1 MPRVLTVGF
10 LLVLGPAAGAQ
21 TPKPSL
27 PDPVRFVVKYD
38 IAWNVVRSVL
48 TDAGFAIELEDRKG
62 GRLVTKPQ
70 EYIAGSLTS
79 SEVDKVGIKN
89 NTVSGSWLRAQY
101 AVEALVEIVSPT
113 VTLVTIRTR
122 MEALNR
128 DLDGSEKWMPVE
140 SLGVLEKR
148 ILGKISIKIVGNEM
162 TFEKK
167 GFWSKKPEP
176 VSPSK
181 PKPFPTPPPQF

>member
-1 MPRVLTVGF
+1 MPRILTVGF

-48 TDAGFAIELEDRKG
+48 TDSGFAIELEDRKG

-70 EYIAGSLTS
+70 EYITGSLTS
-79 SEVDKVGIKN
+79 SEIDKVGIKN
-89 NTVSGSWLRAQY
+89 DTVSGSWLRAQY

-140 SLGVLEKR
+140 PLGVLEKR
-148 ILGKISIKIVGNEM
+148 LLGKISVKIIGN
-162 TFEKK
+162 
-167 GFWSKKPEP
+167 
-176 VSPSK
+176 
-181 PKPFPTPPPQF
+181 